1 VAGIWYHAAV
11 TYDDATIRLYLNGT
25 LQASVASTRSMV
37 NTVYPL
43 RIGNISDTAA
53 EYYAGVIDEVAVF
66 SRALSADEVR
76 QQYEAR

>member
-1 VAGIWYHAAV
+1 MY
-11 TYDDATIRLYLNGT
+11 Y
-25 LQASVASTRSMV
+25 
-37 NTVYPL
+37 
-43 RIGNISDTAA
+43 IGNISDRAA